1 MNAGDDILLRIGE
14 HTVAHY
20 VVRPPADSTT
30 AARPYLHPVRTF
42 DGVVVT
48 DAAPTDH
55 RWHLGA
61 SMAVP
66 DVSGTNLWGGRSYL
80 PGTGYTWRDNRGWI
94 EHVDFVAHADDGFT
108 ERLRWCDPTGHP
120 LLHEQR
126 RVCVRPLPDRADAWV
141 LDVSY
146 VLTAP
151 PDRDVRLA
159 SPATHGR
166 PGGAGYGGF
175 FWRAAPAPHPPRV
188 FTASANGELAVNGS
202 TAPWVALSSLPP
214 VPYTLVFTGLGDGD
228 HWFVRSRTYPGVC
241 AALAFD
247 RPRLVAAG
255 CTLTGRHAVVVADAV
270 FSRRTAGR
278 VAEAAATITS
288 DDAAGG

>member
-1 MNAGDDILLRIGE
+1 MNAGDDIRLRIGD

-20 VVRPPADSTT
+20 VVRPPVDSTA

-61 SMAVP
+61 SLAVP
-66 DVSGTNLWGGRSYL
+66 DVSGTNLWGGRTYVRDL
-80 PGTGYTWRDNRGWI
+80 GYTWRDDHGRI
-94 EHVDFVAHADDGFT
+94 VHVDFVAHADDRLA
-108 ERLRWCDPTGHP
+108 ERLRWCDPTGDT

-126 RVCVRPLPDRADAWV
+126 WIGVRPLPDRSDAWV
-141 LDVSY
+141 LDLAY
-146 VLTAP
+146 TLTAP

-166 PGGAGYGGF
+166 PGGEGYGGF
-175 FWRAAPAPHPPRV
+175 FWRAAPAPSPPRV
-188 FTASANGELAVNGS
+188 FTASANGEMAVNGS

-214 VPYTLVFTGLGDGD
+214 VPYTLVFTGLSDGD
-228 HWFVRSRTYPGVC
+228 HWFVRTRAYPGVC
-241 AALAFD
+241 AALAYD

-255 CTLTGRHAVVVADAV
+255 SSLTGRHAVVVADAV

-278 VAEAAATITS
+278 AAAAAVAVTA
-288 DDAAGG
+288 DDLADR

>member
-1 MNAGDDILLRIGE
+1 MNAGDDIRLRIGD

-20 VVRPPADSTT
+20 VVRPPVDSTA

-61 SMAVP
+61 SLAVP
-66 DVSGTNLWGGRSYL
+66 DVSGTNLWGGRTYVRDL
-80 PGTGYTWRDNRGWI
+80 GYTWRDDHGRI
-94 EHVDFVAHADDGFT
+94 VHVDFVAHADDRLA
-108 ERLRWCDPTGHP
+108 ERLRWCDPTGDT

-126 RVCVRPLPDRADAWV
+126 WIGVRPLPDRSDAWV
-141 LDVSY
+141 LDLAY
-146 VLTAP
+146 TLTAP

-166 PGGAGYGGF
+166 PGGEGYGGF
-175 FWRAAPAPHPPRV
+175 FWRAAPAPSPPRV
-188 FTASANGELAVNGS
+188 FTASANGEMAVNGS

-228 HWFVRSRTYPGVC
+228 HWFVRTRAYPGVC
-241 AALAFD
+241 AALAYD

-255 CTLTGRHAVVVADAV
+255 SSLTGRHAVVVADAV

-278 VAEAAATITS
+278 AAAAAAVTA
-288 DDAAGG
+288 DDLADR